1 MPLESHFCL
10 GIDSEHLK
18 DQGGALTAA
27 EINQQ
32 PAVWNDVLKLISRD
46 NVQHAKFLAPLLAKK
61 DLRIILTGA
70 GTSAF
75 IGKCL
80 VPRMLNKLGLRVE
93 AIPTTDLVSGPELY
107 FQRDIP
113 TLMVSFARSGSS
125 PESLA
130 AVNLAN
136 LFCGSIHHVIFTCN
150 EQGELHDTSK
160 NKANILTIL
169 LPQETHDRGFAM
181 TSSFTAMLYSASLV
195 FGLIDSGASNCQ
207 AIGAAAA
214 DVIANDLP
222 LINDLVARQFQRVV
236 YLGSNELRGLAEE
249 AALKLLELTDG
260 RVVATFDSPLGFRH
274 GPKTIVNDKTLVVL
288 FLTNQ
293 PYTRQ
298 YDLDL
303 LRELQRDGKAG
314 QVIALNAGKDLD
326 NSPEFVQIAGLAQAN
341 NLELVLPY
349 VVFAQLFS
357 FMQSL
362 ALGITPDRPSSSG
375 TVNRVVQGVQ
385 IYPILNKAE
394 YVSGR

>member
-1 MPLESHFCL
+1 MSLKSNSCL
-10 GIDSEHLK
+10 GIDSVQLNE
-18 DQGGALTAA
+18 QGGALTAV

-32 PAVWNDVLKLISRD
+32 PKVWGDVLKLICGDSA
-46 NVQHAKFLAPLLAKK
+46 QHTKFLAPLLAKK
-61 DLRIILTGA
+61 DIRIILTGA

-80 VPRMLNKLGLRVE
+80 APLMLNKLGLRVE

-107 FQRDIP
+107 FQQNIP

-136 LFCGSIHHVIFTCN
+136 RFCDSIHHVIFTCN
-150 EQGELHDTSK
+150 EQGELHVTSK
-160 NKANILTIL
+160 NKKNILTIL
-169 LPQETHDRGFAM
+169 LPHETHDRGFAM
-181 TSSFTAMLYSASLV
+181 TSSFTSMLYSASLV
-195 FGLIDSGASNCQ
+195 FGLIDSSESNCE
-207 AIGAAAA
+207 AIGTAAAE
-214 DVIANDLP
+214 VIAHELP
-222 LINDLVARQFQRVV
+222 LINAIVARQFQRVV

-314 QVIALNAGKDLD
+314 QVIALNAGKNIDG
-326 NSPEFVQIAGLAQAN
+326 SSGFVQIAGLTQAN
-341 NLELVLPY
+341 NLELALPY
-349 VVFAQLFS
+349 VVFAQLLS

-362 ALGITPDRPSSSG
+362 ALGITPDQPSRSG

-385 IYPILNKAE
+385 IYPTSNEAKH
-394 YVSGR
+394 VSGR